1 MYVMPGE
8 PIHVYF
14 RGADDLNAIE
24 GDSLAW
30 VHPSCPGVVEAIDIA
45 ELSVGERLHGM
56 MFSLHG
62 GYTFG
67 PVLGSVLVIVTGVSL
82 VFFAVSG
89 IVVFFT
95 RTWRPG
101 RRRRSGSLEEAV
113 PAE

>member
-1 MYVMPGE
+1 MYVVPGE

-14 RGADDLNAIE
+14 RGPGDLNAIE

-45 ELSVGERLHGM
+45 ELPIGERLHGM

-67 PVLGSVLVIVTGVSL
+67 PVLGPVLVVVTGVSL
-82 VFFAVSG
+82 VFFAISG
-89 IVVFFT
+89 IFVFFA
-95 RTWRPG
+95 RTWRPRSK
-101 RRRRSGSLEEAV
+101 RRGSGLEEPM